1 MRSMLIGILITDGW
15 SEKRGGWNTRLSLK
29 QSMKNFEY
37 LWEVFKEVSVLCCG
51 YPILT
56 KTIKRGKL
64 FFGIQF
70 QTRQL
75 VCLNELRD

>member
-1 MRSMLIGILITDGW
+1 MLIGILITDGW

-29 QSMKNFEY
+29 QSMINFEY
-37 LWEVFKEVSVLCCG
+37 LWEVFKEVSILCSG

-56 KTIKRGKL
+56 KNVMRGKL
-64 FFGIQF
+64 FFSVQF
-70 QTRQL
+70 HTRQL